1 MKSTTR
7 SMNQSEGLKV
17 NKKVNHLLPPY
28 NQTTQQEQQQYEK
41 SRQLSILPILQPT
54 PSQLLNQRVEEHKQS
69 VRPKPTSKP
78 LSRTNTKENSRKVNL
93 GGVQLQLPRDK
104 KKLEEMKQEQIDWL
118 NSLPDKL

>member
-1 MKSTTR
+1 MSYRFESCIPHSIHQTNTHNLMKSTTR

-54 PSQLLNQRVEEHKQS
+54 PSQLIHLQTNQSIPNHLLSYKKSLFLNQHL
-69 VRPKPTSKP
+69 
-78 LSRTNTKENSRKVNL
+78 LSFYLKDKYRFHNSSYQN
-93 GGVQLQLPRDK
+93 
-104 KKLEEMKQEQIDWL
+104 
-118 NSLPDKL
+118 